1 MRAVNLRLWKGDCI
15 FFMPFY
21 NQEEIE
27 KARQVDL
34 FTYLQTCEPQELV
47 HVSGNVYCTRE
58 HDSLRISNGK
68 WCWFSRG
75 IGGYSALD
83 YLIKVKEMPFTQAVE
98 TIMGNLSAA
107 PPAFTPAPKAPKEKV
122 LLLPQTNR
130 NATHA
135 IEYLHRRGIDYEL
148 IDFCIQTGR
157 LYESS
162 SYHNVVFVGMDAD
175 GKPRYANQRGIGS
188 DFIGDANGSDK
199 HYSFEIPAAVASDTL
214 HLFESAVD
222 LLSYG
227 TLQKL
232 DGKGWRSENLLSLA
246 GVYKPRAKIEE
257 SSLPAALVRYLAE
270 HPHIRRVVLRL
281 DNDATG
287 RIAAG
292 TIKALLP
299 RKYAVTVDIQPPPQG
314 KDYNDCLCMRLG
326 LPITKRGER
335 NKER

>member
-1 MRAVNLRLWKGDCI
+1 
-15 FFMPFY
+15 
-21 NQEEIE
+21 
-27 KARQVDL
+27 
-34 FTYLQTCEPQELV
+34 
-47 HVSGNVYCTRE
+47 
-58 HDSLRISNGK
+58 
-68 WCWFSRG
+68 
-75 IGGYSALD
+75 
-83 YLIKVKEMPFTQAVE
+83 
-98 TIMGNLSAA
+98 
-107 PPAFTPAPKAPKEKV
+107 
-122 LLLPQTNR
+122 
-130 NATHA
+130 
-135 IEYLHRRGIDYEL
+135 
-148 IDFCIQTGR
+148 
-157 LYESS
+157 
-162 SYHNVVFVGMDAD
+162 MDAD

-199 HYSFEIPAAVASDTL
+199 HYSFGIPAAVASDTL

-270 HPHIRRVVLRL
+270 HPHIRHVVLRL
-281 DNDATG
+281 DNDTTG
-287 RIAAG
+287 RIAAE
-292 TIKALLP
+292 TIKTLLP

>member
-1 MRAVNLRLWKGDCI
+1 MPYIPPEVVAQAREMDLLSYLR
-15 FFMPFY
+15 
-21 NQEEIE
+21 
-27 KARQVDL
+27 
-34 FTYLQTCEPQELV
+34 TYEPQELV
-47 HVSGNVYCTRE
+47 HFGGSTYCTRE
-58 HDSLRISNGK
+58 HDSLKISNGK

-83 YLIKVKEMPFTQAVE
+83 YLIKVKEMSFTQAVE
-98 TIMGNLSAA
+98 TIIGNLSAA

-122 LLLPQTNR
+122 LLLPQVNR
-130 NATHA
+130 SATHA
-135 IEYLHRRGIDYEL
+135 VEYLHRRGIDYEL

-162 SYHNVVFVGMDAD
+162 PYHNVVFVGMDAD

-199 HYSFEIPAAVASDTL
+199 HYSFGIPAAVASDTL

-270 HPHIRRVVLRL
+270 HPHIRHVVLRL
-281 DNDATG
+281 DNDT
-287 RIAAG
+287 
-292 TIKALLP
+292 T
-299 RKYAVTVDIQPPPQG
+299 
-314 KDYNDCLCMRLG
+314 
-326 LPITKRGER
+326 
-335 NKER
+335 